1 MDLNNYIQ
9 HTYGRQRVV
18 KYDVTCDGPV
28 HNCTWKAI
36 AYSKPCAS
44 LVHHI
49 SANLGHTATVNG
61 VEYGQKTDTT
71 KKQLTKK
78 QLVKLLVTL
87 KQYGLP
93 EEPAG
98 ELISEGDGAVEME
111 EATGSGEASGAGGDG
126 RDERQSPP
134 FMMAYLRATYKLY
147 LVIVCCYMTS
157 VLEDNCEMQT
167 GTLTS
172 TSCLS

>member
-71 KKQLTKK
+71 KKAAHEEAARQA
-78 QLVKLLVTL
+78 LVTL

-111 EATGSGEASGAGGDG
+111 EATGSGEASGAAETAETSD
-126 RDERQSPP
+126 
-134 FMMAYLRATYKLY
+134 RARPL
-147 LVIVCCYMTS
+147 
-157 VLEDNCEMQT
+157 
-167 GTLTS
+167 
-172 TSCLS
+172 